1 MKTAVKIIQKQ
12 NAQSSSMK
20 IKDYIELC
28 VKFTIAVHVRQRI
41 EEKQLRP
48 LCVKFTI
55 AVHVR
60 QHTAS
65 KEKQL

>member
-1 MKTAVKIIQKQ
+1 MKTAVKILQKQ

-28 VKFTIAVHVRQRI
+28 VKFTIAVHVRQR
-41 EEKQLRP
+41 
-48 LCVKFTI
+48 
-55 AVHVR
+55 
-60 QHTAS
+60 TAS